1 VNVTPVGGE
10 PSGRPGR
17 LLLVTTIDMPR
28 VVRVLLVGATWV
40 LATLFGLGV
49 AATTTIGPTVLRL
62 SYNHG
67 VHLGDL
73 VAFGGAYVVAALI
86 TASVLDGH
94 QKRLGHQNRK

>member
-1 VNVTPVGGE
+1 VSVTRVGGE
-10 PSGRPGR
+10 PSGRHGR
-17 LLLVTTIDMPR
+17 LSYVTTIDMPR
-28 VVRVLLVGATWV
+28 AGRVLLVGATWV

-73 VAFGGAYVVAALI
+73 VAFAGAYAVAAMI
-86 TASVLDGH
+86 TASLLDGH
-94 QKRLGHQNRK
+94 RNRK